1 MGFFALIR
9 VGGLAGVLAR
19 YIMKEEGGLARN
31 IVLGII
37 GGLVG
42 GFLTESLGGQGITGF
57 NIWSILVATFGAIVI
72 IWLGRVISNRKK

>member
-1 MGFFALIR
+1 MGFFAWII

-42 GFLTESLGGQGITGF
+42 GFLPESLGGQGITGS

>member
-1 MGFFALIR
+1 MGFFAWII

-37 GGLVG
+37 GGLAG

>member
-1 MGFFALIR
+1 MGFFAWII

-57 NIWSILVATFGAIVI
+57 NIWSILVATFGEIVI

>member
-1 MGFFALIR
+1 MRFFAWII

>member
-1 MGFFALIR
+1 MGFFAWII

-37 GGLVG
+37 GSGRRILNR
-42 GFLTESLGGQGITGF
+42 ITWRPRHYRF
-57 NIWSILVATFGAIVI
+57 QYLEYSS
-72 IWLGRVISNRKK
+72 SNLWRNRHHLARSRYF

>member
-1 MGFFALIR
+1 MGFFAWII

-19 YIMKEEGGLARN
+19 YIMKEEGGLVRN